1 MVEIFKL
8 WVTDYL
14 LSPRVLIFLGL
25 AVVFLVV
32 RRWLQF
38 RNHAKRRDE
47 QIAVLTPLA
56 QRLGGKVLGPDEAGM
71 WTADLLKPFENEFS
85 IAFRSKRQ
93 FDLSLDFQRGQ
104 WHVRVTEASV
114 RYDNRGLGVH
124 WKYEHRIEIAT
135 ARLAPLK
142 VTRPNKYNVNNG
154 QPLSPGQLESAWK
167 QIVSYEPTTAKSD
180 GAEWRPVP
188 LQPPMDQE
196 FSAYGSD
203 HAAAVRELSFDALHW
218 LLDHEESL
226 PLWAKGMSLT
236 FESGFV
242 YLKVFRP
249 IHPGELMGVVD
260 IIVGLLDR
268 MPGARPRHPAAAV

>member
-14 LSPRVLIFLGL
+14 LHPFVLTSLVGMILFM
-25 AVVFLVV
+25 VV

-38 RNHAKRRDE
+38 RSHGKARDE
-47 QIAVLTPLA
+47 QIAALTPLA
-56 QRLGGKVLGPDEAGM
+56 QRLGGKLLGPDEASM
-71 WTADLLKPFENEFS
+71 WTAELCKPFWNEFS

-93 FDLSLDFQRGQ
+93 YDLSLDFQRGP
-104 WHVRVTEASV
+104 WHVRVTEASI
-114 RYDNRGLGVH
+114 RYDSRGFGVR
-124 WKYEHRIEIAT
+124 WLQQHRIEIAT

-154 QPLSPGQLESAWK
+154 QPLSPGRIESEWK
-167 QIVSYEPTTAKSD
+167 QIVSNEPETAKQSD
-180 GAEWRPVP
+180 AEWLPVP
-188 LQPPMDQE
+188 LLPPMDQE

-203 HAAAVRELSFDALHW
+203 PAAAARELNFDALHW

-226 PLWAKGMSLT
+226 PGWAKGMSLT

-242 YLKVFRP
+242 YLAAYDH
-249 IHPGELMGVVD
+249 IHPADLLAVVD

-268 MPGARPRHPAAAV
+268 MPGARPRHPAATV

>member
-1 MVEIFKL
+1 MDLLKL

-14 LSPRVLIFLGL
+14 LSPLVLTAF
-25 AVVFLVV
+25 AVMIVFMVV

-38 RNHAKRRDE
+38 RNHAKARDA
-47 QIAVLTPLA
+47 QIAALTPLA
-56 QRLGGKVLGPDEAGM
+56 QRLGGNVLGPDEAGM
-71 WTADLLKPFENEFS
+71 WTAELRKPFENEFS
-85 IAFRSKRQ
+85 IALRSKRQ

-114 RYDNRGLGVH
+114 RYDNRGLGVRWMH
-124 WKYEHRIEIAT
+124 EHRIEIAT

-142 VTRPNKYNVNNG
+142 VTRPNKYSVNTG
-154 QPLSPGQLESAWK
+154 QPLSPGQLEAVWK
-167 QIVSYEPTTAKSD
+167 QIVGYEPETAKRD

-203 HAAAVRELSFDALHW
+203 PAAAARELNFDALHW

-242 YLKVFRP
+242 YLLVFRP
-249 IHPGELMGVVD
+249 VQPDELMGVVD
-260 IIVGLLDR
+260 VIVGLLDR
-268 MPGARPRHPAAAV
+268 MPGARPRHPAATV